1 MNIHYITVLDLVCPC
16 FPSSYLVVDGFSCGS
31 FMNCK
36 SLKPKDHYFWFQLQ
50 SEENDRSV
58 HFLVRVMLK
67 LEKDATGSPL
77 KSHCFHR
84 SHLNLGL
91 HESRFHFNIYSKH
104 PNVQTVIN
112 YNVCTMYIHLYFV
125 LSLHKVLKFKDLAIE
140 QRG

>member
-1 MNIHYITVLDLVCPC
+1 MACPC

-67 LEKDATGSPL
+67 LEKDAMGSL
-77 KSHCFHR
+77 
-84 SHLNLGL
+84 
-91 HESRFHFNIYSKH
+91 SK
-104 PNVQTVIN
+104 VTAS
-112 YNVCTMYIHLYFV
+112 T
-125 LSLHKVLKFKDLAIE
+125 DLI
-140 QRG
+140 